1 MGAYENPITVID
13 TESGKIWA
21 NAINNIAQVT
31 SNTMNSIQQRKTKQA
46 QVEEKINVDIIK
58 NALDNRT
65 ELNKRMA
72 NAGIHADVF
81 FKYGMGTMDDI
92 SKLQSQIK
100 YSTGSMEDKQYLMN
114 LLGEKQNAISLLASL
129 GEVLEQGKV
138 DYFKDM
144 GFTGDGPKPDTP
156 NGIALV
162 GGEETQKYHKVMR
175 AISGIEG
182 KLDSIYVKDRQL
194 FGTVSGIKEDVN
206 ISEMLG
212 YEPGVIIDMKA
223 SAQKA
228 IDKTGIY
235 NTETGKFDASMLD
248 RSKSFTKTNADGTR
262 QYDVTPYN
270 TAAISSKILTQLQA
284 AAESHLEDDK
294 DYASVNATWELN
306 AGEDNDFK
314 LKFIDT
320 ASGGKVLDKESK
332 IKWIEMYLKRAK
344 TLIPNYEITNEKEIF
359 KSTLTVADKEGSL
372 RNVPKESTD
381 DNKLTKSEIRT
392 KSAIKKV
399 ENAFQDAINNYNK
412 DTDSFNFLE
421 GITTKEGKVSSVEV
435 VGNKLKIYKAGKKTE
450 MADGTT
456 KVNQELINEL
466 NLFDTSTSDWL
477 DLMKNYSSNQYGKN
491 TDILLGVEDISL
503 TPFDKPASF
512 TGNFEQ
518 YKDNQ

>member
-21 NAINNIAQVT
+21 NAINNIAQIT
-31 SNTMNSIQQRKTKQA
+31 SNTMNTIQQRKTKQA
-46 QVEEKINVDIIK
+46 QAEEKINVDVIK

-72 NAGIHADVF
+72 NAGINADVF

-114 LLGEKQNAISLLASL
+114 LLGEKQSAISLLATL
-129 GEVLEQGKV
+129 GTTLEKGKV
-138 DYFKDM
+138 DYFEDM
-144 GFTGDGPKPDTP
+144 GFTGDKPKPDTP

-182 KLDSIYVKDRQL
+182 KLDSIYVKDKQL
-194 FGTVSGIKEDVN
+194 FGTVSGIEGDVN
-206 ISEMLG
+206 ISEMLE

-248 RSKSFTKTNADGTR
+248 RSKSFTRTNADGTR

-284 AAESHLEDDK
+284 SAESHLTDDK

-314 LKFIDT
+314 LKFVNT
-320 ASGGKVLDKESK
+320 ASGGKVLDEESK
-332 IKWIEMYLKRAK
+332 VKWIEMYLKRAK

-359 KSTLTVADKEGSL
+359 KSTLTVADKEGPL
-372 RNVPKESTD
+372 RNVPKETD
-381 DNKLTKSEIRT
+381 DNKPTKAEIRT
-392 KSAIKKV
+392 NTAVKKV

-412 DTDSFNFLE
+412 NTDSFNFLE
-421 GITTKEGKVSSVEV
+421 GITTKEGKIASVEV
-435 VGNKLKIYKAGKKTE
+435 VGNKLKLWKDKGDNE
-450 MADGTT
+450 
-456 KVNQELINEL
+456 ELINEL
-466 NLFDTSTSDWL
+466 DLFDTSTSDWL
-477 DLMKNYSSNQYGKN
+477 DLMKNYSSTQYGKN

-503 TPFDKPASF
+503 TPFDKPADQLL
-512 TGNFEQ
+512 NF
-518 YKDNQ
+518 KDK